1 MTGRVDDIAREA
13 LLLAA
18 PRLLFSGAVSLAH
31 SAIGSNASAERR

>member
-1 MTGRVDDIAREA
+1 MIGRVDDIAREA

-31 SAIGSNASAERR
+31 SAIGPDAAVALR